1 MPVLTNRSDVIVM
14 ADEAHRTQ
22 YGLQAELTKNGVRY
36 GYAKYLRDAL
46 PNASFIGFTGTPIDT
61 ADKSTVA
68 IFGNYIDVYDI
79 TQSVA
84 DHATVRIFYESHI
97 IPLKLKSGS
106 EEKFNELMDEYDLNT
121 EASDSEKEARNK
133 ELTKLEAIA
142 GAKQRLEAIAKHF
155 VSHFEARQKKSSVN
169 L

>member
-1 MPVLTNRSDVIVM
+1 MNIFNKTRSRRKRDEVSRLYEPNSGGIVFSTIQKFSPDFDVGENEMPVLTNRSDVIVM

-36 GYAKYLRDAL
+36 GYAKYLREAL

-79 TQSVA
+79 TQAVA
-84 DHATVRIFYESHI
+84 
-97 IPLKLKSGS
+97 
-106 EEKFNELMDEYDLNT
+106 
-121 EASDSEKEARNK
+121 
-133 ELTKLEAIA
+133 
-142 GAKQRLEAIAKHF
+142 
-155 VSHFEARQKKSSVN
+155 
-169 L
+169 